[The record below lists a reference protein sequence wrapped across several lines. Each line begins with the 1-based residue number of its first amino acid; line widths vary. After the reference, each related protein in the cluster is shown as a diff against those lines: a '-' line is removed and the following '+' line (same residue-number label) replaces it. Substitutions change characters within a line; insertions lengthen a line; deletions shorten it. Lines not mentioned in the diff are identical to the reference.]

1 MAEVLNRLNTDGF
14 NKSPESKSP
23 LNTYGQQAKSSPLKR
38 EEILSVLQNLE
49 LDGPIIDYM
58 VAHGVISSVS
68 ASELMQSKCKH
79 NQKVEKL
86 LDLLDSEC
94 DSPPRYSKNAKLAL
108 LTNALRSTGQHAL
121 ASQLDRG
128 RKIKPSPIVSAKF
141 NDTGYGSDIDSIE
154 MSGVSLDHE
163 DYMEEDHLLC
173 DKLGPM

>member
-1 MAEVLNRLNTDGF
+1 MTEVLNPLNRRAFD
-14 NKSPESKSP
+14 KSSESKSP
-23 LNTYGQQAKSSPLKR
+23 MSTYRQQTKPNPLKR

-79 NQKVEKL
+79 NQKIEKL

-94 DSPPRYSKNAKLAL
+94 DSPPRYSKNAKLVL

-128 RKIKPSPIVSAKF
+128 RKIKPAPIVSAKL
-141 NDTGYGSDIDSIE
+141 NDTGYGSDIGKYFNQFI
-154 MSGVSLDHE
+154 
-163 DYMEEDHLLC
+163 
-173 DKLGPM
+173 